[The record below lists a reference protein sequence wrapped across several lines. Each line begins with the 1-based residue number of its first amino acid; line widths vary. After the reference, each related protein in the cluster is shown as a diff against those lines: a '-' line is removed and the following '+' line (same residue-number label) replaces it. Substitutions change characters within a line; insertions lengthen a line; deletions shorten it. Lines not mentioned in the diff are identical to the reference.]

1 MSITDALSAL
11 IAPRIR
17 SRSSRGWINIDCPA
31 CGDTRGRGGFIPT
44 PEGGF
49 RYSCFNGGCEF
60 NGTPTGWEPG
70 GGFGGRPRKLFEML
84 GGDIRDIPLEDI
96 MRMSKDR
103 FRGSSGASPTLS
115 FEECPLPEHCV
126 PIHDPGIHVD
136 DPKYLKAAEFIMGKP
151 PGVLERGSFY
161 WTPLHKNY
169 IILAFHHYDK
179 IVGWMGRA
187 TNEAIEQRFIGK
199 SPPNYVFNQDKLERV
214 SGKVAVVV
222 EGPYD
227 ALALGNAFAT
237 RNSKITDTQQALFEM
252 SGRRIIVLPE
262 QNKTGLSYID
272 TAEKMGWEISIPHW
286 DSGVK
291 DPVNAAARYGSLYT
305 LESVVSGA
313 GRNYAGARFRIEVR
327 G

>member
-1 MSITDALSAL
+1 MSVTDALSAL

-60 NGTPTGWEPG
+60 NGTATGWEPG
-70 GGFGGRPRKLFEML
+70 SGFGGRPRKLFEML
-84 GGDIRDIPLEDI
+84 GGDLRDVPLEDI

-103 FRGSSGASPTLS
+103 FKGSSGASPSLA
-115 FEECPLPEHCV
+115 FDEAELPKMSV
-126 PIHDPGIHVD
+126 SIDDPGEYVD
-136 DPKYLKAAEFIMGKP
+136 HPKYLRAAEYIMSKP
-151 PGVLERGSFY
+151 VGVLERGDFY
-161 WTPLHKNY
+161 WSPCHEDH
-169 IILAFHHYDK
+169 IILAFRHYDK

-187 TNEAIEQRFIGK
+187 TSRKVEQRFIGK
-199 SPPNYVFNQDKLERV
+199 SPQNYVFNQDKLERV
-214 SGKVAVVV
+214 PGKVAVVV

-237 RNSKITDTQQALFEM
+237 RNSKITDPQQALFEM

-262 QNKTGLSYID
+262 QNKTGLAYID
-272 TAEKMGWEISIPHW
+272 TAEKMGWEVSVPNW

-291 DPVNAAARYGSLYT
+291 DPVDAAQRYGSLYA
-305 LESVVSGA
+305 LESVVMGA
-313 GRNYAGARFRIEVR
+313 GHNYAGARFKIEVR